1 MMKRILLFPVLFVSI
16 AALSQSA
23 DDLLNEYYKAI
34 NQEKLCQVTSFIMTG
49 NLTQMGVDIPMEVLQ
64 ERPGKIRTSG
74 TYMGLQFVQT
84 YNGQEGWSLNPFMGQ
99 TEPVAITGNE
109 LTSLHRQADLDGMLY
124 DYAAKGSHVSMAQPE
139 MIDMVSHP
147 KIELTTED
155 TVVYEVIFDPETFYC
170 KLIRS
175 RSDVQGRMSVVESV
189 FSDFRTIDGIV
200 FATSVETRIDGMTA
214 LRIHFD
220 EIKLNE
226 DIDDSLFD
234 KP

>member
-1 MMKRILLFPVLFVSI
+1 
-16 AALSQSA
+16 
-23 DDLLNEYYKAI
+23 
-34 NQEKLCQVTSFIMTG
+34 
-49 NLTQMGVDIPMEVLQ
+49 
-64 ERPGKIRTSG
+64 
-74 TYMGLQFVQT
+74 
-84 YNGQEGWSLNPFMGQ
+84 
-99 TEPVAITGNE
+99 
-109 LTSLHRQADLDGMLY
+109 MLY

-234 KP
+234 KPHHCLIIIAVEVARPLLSRLTTRWSQATRLRSS

>member
-1 MMKRILLFPVLFVSI
+1 MP
-16 AALSQSA
+16 
-23 DDLLNEYYKAI
+23 
-34 NQEKLCQVTSFIMTG
+34 G
-49 NLTQMGVDIPMEVLQ
+49 NLIHNDRQPDPDGCGYSHGGAAGKTREDPDI
-64 ERPGKIRTSG
+64 G